1 MVITASSAETVRVR
15 AVIKPLYGRFDLSLA
30 EANIRAL
37 EQNPPI
43 EQVGNRIR
51 VGYVKDPALL
61 RGITMHIEIETPRA
75 TQAHAHTRTGGIRID
90 GIDGPAETETL
101 SGRTE
106 ISNVVTEAKAVGHSG
121 AIVIRGTGRVSVR
134 NQSGGIQLLGIHGTA
149 ETETRSGRTEIS
161 DVSGEVHSI
170 THSGSISIDNA
181 RGAVVA
187 NNTSGSIDAFQLS
200 GSVHAQTKS
209 GAIRI
214 SQISPAPIRAL
225 ADSGAIEVELAS
237 RSGYLIDAQS
247 NSGRVTGLV
256 KDNLDN
262 NGVSHRLKGQIG
274 AGGPLVDLDTHSSR
288 IVIN

>member
-1 MVITASSAETVRVR
+1 M
-15 AVIKPLYGRFDLSLA
+15 
-30 EANIRAL
+30 
-37 EQNPPI
+37 
-43 EQVGNRIR
+43 
-51 VGYVKDPALL
+51 
-61 RGITMHIEIETPRA
+61 
-75 TQAHAHTRTGGIRID
+75 
-90 GIDGPAETETL
+90 

-106 ISNVVTEAKAVGHSG
+106 ISNVVTEAKAAGHSG

-134 NQSGGIQLLGIHGTA
+134 NQSGGIQLLGIHGAA
-149 ETETRSGRTEIS
+149 ETETTSGRTEIS
-161 DVSGEVHSI
+161 DVSGGVHSI

-181 RGAVVA
+181 RGSVVA

-247 NSGRVTGLV
+247 NSGRVTGGQGQSRQPRGKPPIERTNRCRRPACGPGYSFFENRDQLSLPCEIWV
-256 KDNLDN
+256 VVPSLMTWSCP
-262 NGVSHRLKGQIG
+262 VS
-274 AGGPLVDLDTHSSR
+274 A
-288 IVIN
+288 